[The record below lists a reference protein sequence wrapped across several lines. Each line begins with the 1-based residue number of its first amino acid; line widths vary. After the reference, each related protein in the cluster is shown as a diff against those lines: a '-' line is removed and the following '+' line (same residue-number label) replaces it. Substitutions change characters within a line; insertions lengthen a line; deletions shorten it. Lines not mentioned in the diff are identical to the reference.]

1 MFTSPGPEIISWPIA
16 LRWYGVLIAGG
27 ALLGL
32 HLATREAERRSLDA
46 DALTTA
52 TLVAM
57 LVGFVCARAYYVAF
71 NWDIYAARPWDIPR
85 IDKGG
90 IAIHG
95 GLIGGV
101 AAAVLYMRWWR
112 RLPVLPY
119 LDLAAPSL
127 ALAQAIGR
135 WGNFFNSE
143 AYGRPTDLPWKLY
156 IPPDRRMPGFEQYEF
171 FHPTFLYES
180 LWNLGV
186 FLLLWFGLRRRLAR
200 WPGALFLCYLGLY
213 SVGRFFVEGLRLDS
227 LMAGGLRAAQ
237 VVSLLLV
244 AVAAVGLALRLRTP
258 PEPAVPAPRR
268 GARARR

>member
-1 MFTSPGPEIISWPIA
+1 MFTSPGPDLLTWPLTI
-16 LRWYGVLIAGG
+16 RWYGLLIAAG
-27 ALLGL
+27 ALIGL
-32 HLATREAERRSLDA
+32 SLATREAERRRLDA

-71 NWDIYAARPWDIPR
+71 NWDLYSTRPWDIPR

-90 IAIHG
+90 LAIHG
-95 GLIGGV
+95 GLIGGLV
-101 AAAVLYMRWWR
+101 GGFAYMRWWR
-112 RLPVLPY
+112 RLPVPPY
-119 LDLAAPSL
+119 LDVAAPSL
-127 ALAQAIGR
+127 VLAQAIGR

-156 IPPDRRMPGFEQYEF
+156 IPPERRMPGFEPYEF

-180 LWNLGV
+180 LWDLGV
-186 FLLLWFGLRRRLAR
+186 FLVLWFVLRRRLER
-200 WPGALFLCYLGLY
+200 RPGALFLCYLGLY

-237 VVSLLLV
+237 IVSLLLV
-244 AVAAVGLALRLRTP
+244 AVAVIGLVMRLRTP
-258 PEPAVPAPRR
+258 PAPAEA
-268 GARARR
+268 ARRAATRR